1 MNFSG
6 LQLKAVSA
14 SSKVCL
20 QQCDGVHHPTS
31 HCVTALH
38 VTVIQPEIFVFSM
51 LCCNSSGHRML
62 QTQFNNLVFFLMIAS
77 PLSTSHIFQF

>member
-6 LQLKAVSA
+6 LRLKAVSA
-14 SSKVCL
+14 SGMVAL
-20 QQCDGVHHPTS
+20 QHCDGVRHPTG
-31 HCVTALH
+31 HCVIALH
-38 VTVIQPEIFVFSM
+38 VTVIPPEIFVFSM

-62 QTQFNNLVFFLMIAS
+62 QTQFNNSVFFLMIAL